1 MKMIKCELKLEDKQR
16 CLLLIPDI
24 TYITILMFIIL
35 CMYLIYT
42 PFKSSIKCHI
52 YHIPYRYIYS

>member
-35 CMYLIYT
+35 CTY
-42 PFKSSIKCHI
+42 
-52 YHIPYRYIYS
+52 